1 MLAETSLMAYDI
13 ILKDLG
19 DRQTQVFNAF
29 KKLEFATNAMVAKEI
44 NLPINCVTGRC
55 LELRKK
61 FLLERSHISTCPIT
75 HGKAQFWK
83 LKLNTNG
90 GKTWNQ

>member
-1 MLAETSLMAYDI
+1 MIAETSLMSYDM
-13 ILKDLG
+13 ILEDLG
-19 DRQTQVFNAF
+19 NRQLEVFNGF

-55 LELRKK
+55 LELRRK

-75 HGKAQFWK
+75 RNTAQFWK
-83 LKLNTNG
+83 LKLNSQEV
-90 GKTWNQ
+90 K